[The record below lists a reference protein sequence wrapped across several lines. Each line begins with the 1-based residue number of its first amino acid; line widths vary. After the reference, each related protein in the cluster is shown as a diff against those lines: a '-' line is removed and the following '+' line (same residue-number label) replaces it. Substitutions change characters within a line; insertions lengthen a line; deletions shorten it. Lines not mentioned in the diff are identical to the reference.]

1 MGDGTKVKF
10 GYDIWCHDLPLNAL
24 LELFSL
30 AHAMEFS
37 SNHMQYHNDSVH
49 CVLNFIRTV
58 HDWQQESL
66 SSFLDLFYLISVRGS
81 GEGKICC
88 LTSAQKGF

>member
-10 GYDIWCHDLPLNAL
+10 GYDIWCRDLPLNAL

-30 AHAMEFS
+30 AHVKEVS

-58 HDWQQESL
+58 HDRQQESL
-66 SSFLDLFYLISVRGS
+66 PSFLDLFYLISFRGS

-88 LTSAQKGF
+88 LTSAQKGY